1 MPTWLRCRDRE
12 TGHEFD
18 LAPEDIR
25 IEQDTVEVLKD
36 YPENSSATALPRAAK
51 HRVDKAGTPP
61 PEPDQPEG
69 TPPDDKPPAVMSAQ
83 RRRN

>member
-25 IEQDTVEVLKD
+25 IEQDTVEVLKE
-36 YPENSSATALPRAAK
+36 YPENSSATAQPRAAK
-51 HRVDKAGTPP
+51 HRVDKAGNPRP
-61 PEPDQPEG
+61 AQPEG
-69 TPPDDKPPAVMSAQ
+69 TPPDDNPPAVMSAQ
-83 RRRN
+83 RRSN